1 MPILFMQRKM
11 SLEEAQEENE
21 KLDIELSIQQKRVA
35 IAKLKEAGLSKENF
49 SSWRSLWHWY
59 KTH

>member
-1 MPILFMQRKM
+1 MQRKM